1 MSEIEIYEGEVV
13 DVEVAAET
21 VDGEYFE
28 AFKTEAER
36 IVLEMGT
43 DLEDALNFIRQYQRA
58 LRMVGAP
65 DPNGH
70 PAQLLLQ
77 KYDMNHKKPSKT
89 KIEVPESQKELEPG
103 NDRSLPA

>member
-13 DVEVAAET
+13 DVDVAAET

-36 IVLEMGT
+36 IVAEFGM
-43 DLEDALNFIRQYQRA
+43 DLETALNCMRQYQRA
-58 LRMVGAP
+58 LNMFGVP
-65 DPNGH
+65 DPNGTT
-70 PAQLLLQ
+70 AQLLLQ
-77 KYDMNHKKPSKT
+77 KYNMNHKKPSKT